1 MRSAPVLAIPV
12 LTCVILSCS
21 SAFHAYETTQPG
33 SEAIDRVNQHETE
46 LQHETSAQLL
56 QVTIRSPKF
65 TRRFNLE
72 VYHRN
77 DTTAFYNGG
86 FAGKGSFKGLLNSLM
101 LRFILPKE
109 RQFYAGP
116 VSGLIKPDLA
126 RYEYVVVRLREL
138 LSGNLLCDQSDAV
151 AGDLCGMWDQE
162 LSTKRER
169 IKKIVLRSLADP
181 IVIEADFG
189 GFRKSFPYYQI
200 RRVRISNSETEA
212 NIRLKL
218 IEQRYGAVPE
228 IKFRLPDLV
237 GWESI
242 DYFELK

>member
-1 MRSAPVLAIPV
+1 MKPPSSVPRLSTESTGMR
-12 LTCVILSCS
+12 
-21 SAFHAYETTQPG
+21 
-33 SEAIDRVNQHETE
+33 
-46 LQHETSAQLL
+46 TSAQLM
-56 QVTIRSPKF
+56 QITVRSSKL

-77 DTTAFYNGG
+77 DTTAFYTGG
-86 FAGKGSFKGLLNSLM
+86 FAGKGSFKGLLDGSM

-109 RQFYAGP
+109 RQYYAGP

-138 LSGNLLCDQSDAV
+138 LSGNLMCDQSDDIP
-151 AGDLCGMWDQE
+151 GDLCGMWDQE
-162 LSTKRER
+162 LSTKRDR
-169 IKKIVLRSLADP
+169 IGKIIFRSLADP

-189 GFRKSFPYYQI
+189 RFKKNFPYYQI
-200 RRVRISNSETEA
+200 KRVKISNSETGA

-218 IEQRYGAVPE
+218 IEQRYGPVPE
-228 IKFRLPDLV
+228 IKLTLPDLV

-242 DYFELK
+242 DHFELR